1 MFCVNV
7 TILLIGCHC
16 FVMVDISRVLFL
28 LEYVLQGS
36 LEILINVAFRHNCD
50 WVRVSG
56 DNHMSRWISEM
67 VIHSIISLE

>member
-36 LEILINVAFRHNCD
+36 LEILINVAFRHITVIGYEC
-50 WVRVSG
+50 RV
-56 DNHMSRWISEM
+56 
-67 VIHSIISLE
+67 IIICLGGSQKWSFIQ